1 VGRTDRRAP
10 SCCATFAKAVIDVEL
25 TRLATMRAAWRY
37 DSDAPGTSEAVDA
50 AVRTAR
56 IAPVS
61 RAMILDDVAQHTLGM
76 ARSY

>member
-1 VGRTDRRAP
+1 
-10 SCCATFAKAVIDVEL
+10 
-25 TRLATMRAAWRY
+25 MRAAWRY